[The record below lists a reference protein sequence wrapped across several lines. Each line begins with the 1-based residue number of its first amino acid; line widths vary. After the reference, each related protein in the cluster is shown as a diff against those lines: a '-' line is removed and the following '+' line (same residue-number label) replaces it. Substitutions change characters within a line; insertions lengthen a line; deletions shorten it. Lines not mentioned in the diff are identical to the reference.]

1 MSDPDNE
8 IIGVGLSR
16 RLKILLAAGVG
27 VFLVA
32 VHISMH
38 PIGHTLHHGH

>member
-1 MSDPDNE
+1 MSDPDIE
-8 IIGVGLSR
+8 ISGGGLSR
-16 RLKILLAAGVG
+16 GLKILLAAGVG

-38 PIGHTLHHGH
+38 HIGHTLDHGH